1 MKTLIFALIVLVVAG
16 AAVLHYY
23 PEQAEPLLAGTPLN
37 GLVAT
42 SKPVYQWQDEQGQWH
57 VTDKPPREGIPYE
70 VKQYALD
77 ANVLPPFEQ
86 DKN

>member
-1 MKTLIFALIVLVVAG
+1 MKTLIFAPIVLVIAG
-16 AAVLHYY
+16 AAVIHYY
-23 PEQAEPLLAGTPLN
+23 PEQAEPLLTGTPLK

-57 VTDKPPREGIPYE
+57 VTDKPPQEGIPYA

-77 ANVLPPFEQ
+77 ANVLPSVGQ